1 MSFRALAFS
10 AVVLMA
16 GVESRAA
23 ARSETTRTAA
33 NSSAAATESR
43 TVSSTTAVTAGSG
56 SASGASLRAL
66 ADLDP
71 QNDDVVAPPELIADC
86 EEKLGQLG
94 VVFKPAELPVREG
107 NAKRPTCG
115 APQAVVYLHG
125 PTKIRYNSQPV
136 LSCGMALGLAR
147 FEQVVNEEAQRYLGQ
162 AVARVEQGGTYNCR
176 KMARFD
182 LVSEHAYANAID
194 IRSVTLKNGRKL
206 SVLASFGRIDTEP
219 KRPEA
224 RFWRSVANRLF
235 DEGAFSVVI
244 TPFFDGLH
252 KDHIHLD
259 QARYRLDGSRPS
271 R

>member
-1 MSFRALAFS
+1 MSFRAA
-10 AVVLMA
+10 AICGVVLLGA
-16 GVESRAA
+16 LQARAA
-23 ARSETTRTAA
+23 ARAEAA
-33 NSSAAATESR
+33 PSPRAPAN
-43 TVSSTTAVTAGSG
+43 
-56 SASGASLRAL
+56 AL

-71 QNDDVVAPPELIADC
+71 ANDDVVAPPDPIADC
-86 EEKLGQLG
+86 EAKLQQLG
-94 VVFKPAELPVREG
+94 VVFAPAELPVTPG

-115 APQAVVYLHG
+115 APQAVVYRRG
-125 PTKIRYNSQPV
+125 PAKIRYNSQPV

-147 FEQVVNEEAQRYLGQ
+147 FEQVLNEEAERYLGQ
-162 AVARVEQGGTYNCR
+162 EVARVEQGGTYNCR

-182 LVSEHAYANAID
+182 LVSEHSYANAID

-206 SVLASFGRIDTEP
+206 SVLATFGRTNAEP
-219 KRPEA
+219 QRPEA
-224 RFWRSVANRLF
+224 RFWRSVANRLY

>member
-23 ARSETTRTAA
+23 ARSEMTRTAA
-33 NSSAAATESR
+33 DSSAAATESR
-43 TVSSTTAVTAGSG
+43 TASSTTAVTGGSG
-56 SASGASLRAL
+56 SGSSASVL

-71 QNDDVVAPPELIADC
+71 QNDYVVAPPELIADC
-86 EEKLGQLG
+86 EGKLRQLG

-115 APQAVVYLHG
+115 APQAVVYLRG

-136 LSCGMALGLAR
+136 LTCGMALGLAR
-147 FEQVVNEEAQRYLGQ
+147 FEQVVNEEAQRFLGQ
-162 AVARVEQGGTYNCR
+162 EVARVEQGGTYNCR

-206 SVLASFGRIDTEP
+206 SVLASFGRIDAEP

-235 DEGAFSVVI
+235 DEDAFSVVI

-271 R
+271 H